1 MILFAE
7 GFDADEPEGSAQR
20 GSQYMSRKDLR
31 LIGVILLIFGL
42 VSFPVWQHL
51 KRQGEK
57 ATCSNNMRSIA
68 QAILTYTTDNN
79 DGMPIAFYPDADGN
93 PVLERGLPITWATLV
108 ENGKSERASFRCPSA
123 LPTEVTEVTPLQSQT
138 PIQLTYGMFAGASG
152 RTERS
157 YERPNE
163 SVLIGETS
171 NNGARDT
178 YNPRPFGPSFQ
189 NDGFL
194 IGLDVSNQQGPL
206 LKQDLDFIAADI
218 QRGAGD
224 PEKVGLTGPKAVTRL
239 AFPDT
244 GKGDFLE
251 NSISRHDNGIH
262 VIYIDGRLGLIRPGA
277 AKVDYSALSRS
288 RNRWAVP

>member
-31 LIGVILLIFGL
+31 LIGVILLVFGL

-108 ENGKSERASFRCPSA
+108 EQGKSERASFKCPSA
-123 LPTEVTEVTPLQSQT
+123 QPAEVTEVTPLQSQT

-178 YNPRPFGPSFQ
+178 YNPRPFGPKFK

-224 PEKVGLTGPKAVTRL
+224 SEKLGLTSPKAVTRL

-244 GKGDFLE
+244 GTGNFLE

-262 VIYIDGRLGLIRPGA
+262 VIYLDGRLGLIRPGA